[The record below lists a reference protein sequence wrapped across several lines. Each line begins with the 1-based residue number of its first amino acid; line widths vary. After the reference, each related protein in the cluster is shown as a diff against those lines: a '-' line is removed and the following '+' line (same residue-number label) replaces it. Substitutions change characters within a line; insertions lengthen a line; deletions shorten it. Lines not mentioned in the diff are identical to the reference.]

1 MPTTAN
7 TRMTPQKSG
16 VTTGILDDYLAVWIE
31 AFLIDRKARGL
42 SKNTVLFYARKLKQF
57 ADYCEAQAVKNISQI
72 TPGLLREFILWM
84 QRDHNEGGVHAAY
97 RAVRAFLLWYTEETD
112 ELTAIG
118 KVMPP
123 RVALEPLEGVSL
135 ETVLQLVKVSDSRD
149 AAILL
154 CLFDTGCRAREFLA
168 VDLADVNQATGEIL
182 IRQSK
187 SRKPRLVY
195 LGRRSR
201 KALRRYLAGRTD
213 NNPASK
219 AIPPHSGGTMRD
231 NGAVWV
237 TCDGDRLSYGGLRG
251 VIYRRAKQAGIPVPA
266 LHDFRRGF
274 ALAMLRAG
282 VDLYTLARLLGHEGI
297 DVLKRYVKLTDTDT
311 REAHRRASPVDNLS
325 D

>member
-42 SKNTVLFYARKLKQF
+42 SKNTVLFYTRKLKQF

-97 RAVRAFLLWYTEETD
+97 RALRAFLLWYTEET
-112 ELTAIG
+112 EEQTAIH
-118 KVMPP
+118 KIKPP

-168 VDLADVNQATGEIL
+168 VDLSDVNQATGEIL

-219 AIPPHSGGTMRD
+219 AMRD
-231 NGAVWV
+231 NAALWV
-237 TCDGDRLSYGGLRG
+237 SCDGDRLSYGGLRG
-251 VIYRRAKQAGIPVPA
+251 VIERAAKRANVTRPA

-297 DVLKRYVKLTDTDT
+297 DVLKRYVKLTDADS
-311 REAHRRASPVDNLS
+311 REAHRRASPVDNL
-325 D
+325 